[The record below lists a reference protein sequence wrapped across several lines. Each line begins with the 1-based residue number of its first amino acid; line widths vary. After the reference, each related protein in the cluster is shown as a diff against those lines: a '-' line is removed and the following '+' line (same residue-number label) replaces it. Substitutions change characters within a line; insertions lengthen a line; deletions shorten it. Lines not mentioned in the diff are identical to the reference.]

1 MKKMSFV
8 RLVVGASV
16 VLATVGVQ
24 AAVVLSPG
32 KSWRSEAF
40 PVKEG
45 AQYGF
50 SIRARIDGET
60 TLEKNPQL
68 SVGFYD
74 ADRRRKG
81 FSLPEWS
88 VEFRTADGKPTPLYA
103 TLTSPWRVMMFGAWH
118 DYPDVFNAPWGAATA
133 TIVCINR
140 SGHDTVEFEP
150 PTLKAITSPYVNANP
165 DFALGDVYC
174 HAGYGQ
180 GGMHTRMHM
189 EKRKDGQGKWLVPEA
204 RFEVDPIPVRG
215 GHDYGFNI
223 KMAADCPVFGFVQVR
238 FLDEKGQKLPHCGGD
253 MYGKAE
259 DKDGSEGNFIAP
271 PAAKYMTIYV
281 PSKKQPRYY
290 EHIRIT
296 DKGVAK

>member
-1 MKKMSFV
+1 M
-8 RLVVGASV
+8 RLFAVASV
-16 VLATVGVQ
+16 VLVTVGVQ

-50 SIRARIDGET
+50 SIRARIDGAT
-60 TLEKNPQL
+60 TLEENPQL
-68 SVGFYD
+68 AVGFYD

-81 FSLPEWS
+81 FLLPEWQ
-88 VEFRTADGKPTPLYA
+88 VEFKAADGKRIPLYGI
-103 TLTSPWRVMMFGAWH
+103 LTSPWRVMMFGAWH
-118 DYPDVFNAPWGAATA
+118 DYPDVFNVPWGAATA
-133 TIVCINR
+133 TIICVNP
-140 SGHDTVEFEP
+140 SKHDTVEFEP
-150 PTLKAITSPYVNANP
+150 PTLKAITSPYVNVNP
-165 DFALGDVYC
+165 DFTLGDVYC

-189 EKRKDGQGKWLVPEA
+189 EKRKDGQGKWLVPEE

-223 KMAADCPVFGFVQVR
+223 KMAADCPVFGFVLVR

-253 MYGKAE
+253 MYGKAQ

-271 PAAKYMTIYV
+271 PAVKYMTIYI
-281 PSKKQPRYY
+281 PSKKLPRYY

-296 DKGVAK
+296 DKGAAK